1 MHISKEAFKIMLNT
15 GKVRVYTRDMESY
28 KDYELVTR
36 ELLTCRLYHSN
47 KRYKTS
53 IYDVNTILKLLVRK
67 KYKQVQIMDD
77 ATYLILR

>member
-28 KDYELVTR
+28 KDYELATR

-53 IYDVNTILKLLVRK
+53 IYDVNTTLKLLVRK
-67 KYKQVQIMDD
+67 KYKQVKIMDD

>member
-1 MHISKEAFKIMLNT
+1 MHINKEAFKIMLNT
-15 GKVRVYTRDMESY
+15 GKVRLYTRDMESY